1 VTPDG
6 NEPASLSSAWANYER
21 LNTSLVRYLNTSEA
35 EFASLIQALDACWS
49 MAENVQKATAQ
60 LSEHT
65 SAASANQNV
74 IRQSMLEACAVFKKF
89 LLQIQEVRRQLAGT
103 AHQTGGLLGT
113 ARRLQENLAPLTH
126 IAFHFSLE
134 ASRLSPTD
142 SASVVKAYQEMKQV
156 VGFMTKA
163 DDSQQRALLT
173 ILGKLSAATRLVE
186 QTCASYA
193 LQAAQSEQKVVRH
206 LDLLSLVPRSLLRV
220 QNKASTLGTVLATS
234 IREAVKALQGHDAIR
249 QRLEHILGA
258 LAAVHR
264 DNDNDNNNDKA
275 ESQQDDP
282 GHALL
287 LQRQQAKC
295 LLEMVVNTGSR
306 IERELNS
313 VIGCAQGI
321 AGDGATASSSDN
333 QVEGFEEA
341 VDRLAT
347 LSAEVAA
354 LLAGEAKMGNFVLT
368 QIDPIREML
377 TANSRELEVV
387 ARSMKKLALNVLVD
401 AHKIPSARGL
411 GVLGVWTSEVSD
423 DVLKLA
429 KDQNEQF
436 AQLGATLQSQA
447 GVIVADVQK
456 VESCRAALMAQTVTD
471 SLRSSRRTEY
481 VVVSRLCQEAVQLQ
495 QKTEALL
502 RSLKFVDEARRL
514 LDDLDVTIELL
525 LTLYPKSDK
534 PFDLDAD
541 SAGYTMQ
548 EQHDVHALV
557 SGGEAETGAPLTKPA
572 EGQDY
577 GANVELF

>member
-1 VTPDG
+1 MIPDG
-6 NEPASLSSAWANYER
+6 NEPPSLSSAWANYER
-21 LNTSLVRYLNTSEA
+21 LNTSLVHYLNSSEA

-65 SAASANQNV
+65 AAASGSQNV
-74 IRQSMLEACAVFKKF
+74 IRESMLEGCAVFKKF
-89 LLQIQEVRRQLAGT
+89 LLEIQEVRLQLAST
-103 AHQTGGLLGT
+103 THQTGGLLGT
-113 ARRLQENLAPLTH
+113 ARHLQENIAPLAH
-126 IAFHFSLE
+126 IAFHFRLE
-134 ASRLSPTD
+134 ASRLSPKD
-142 SASVVKAYQEMKQV
+142 SASVVKAYEEIKQV
-156 VGFMTKA
+156 VGFMTEA
-163 DDSQQRALLT
+163 VDSQQSALLT

-193 LQAAQSEQKVVRH
+193 LQAAESEQKVVRH
-206 LDLLSLVPRSLLRV
+206 LDLLSIVPHSLLRV

-234 IREAVKALQGHDAIR
+234 IGEAVKALQGHDAIR

-258 LAAVHR
+258 LATVR
-264 DNDNDNNNDKA
+264 KDNDKA
-275 ESQQDDP
+275 ENEQDDH

-295 LLEMVVNTGSR
+295 LLEMVVKTGSR

-321 AGDGATASSSDN
+321 AGDGAAGSSGDD

-354 LLAGEAKMGNFVLT
+354 LLAGEAKMGNFVVT

-387 ARSMKKLALNVLVD
+387 ARSMKRLALNVLVD
-401 AHKIPSARGL
+401 ANKIPSARGL

-429 KDQNEQF
+429 GDQNDQF
-436 AQLGATLQSQA
+436 AQLGTTLQSQA
-447 GVIVADVQK
+447 GEIVADVQK

-471 SLRSSRRTEY
+471 SLRNSRRTEY
-481 VVVSRLCQEAVQLQ
+481 AVVGRLCQEAVQLQ
-495 QKTEALL
+495 HKTEGPLA
-502 RSLKFVDEARRL
+502 
-514 LDDLDVTIELL
+514 I
-525 LTLYPKSDK
+525 
-534 PFDLDAD
+534 
-541 SAGYTMQ
+541 
-548 EQHDVHALV
+548 
-557 SGGEAETGAPLTKPA
+557 AEICR
-572 EGQDY
+572 
-577 GANVELF
+577 

>member
-1 VTPDG
+1 VTPGG

-74 IRQSMLEACAVFKKF
+74 IRQWMLEACAVFKKF

-103 AHQTGGLLGT
+103 AHETGGLLGT
-113 ARRLQENLAPLTH
+113 ARHLQENIAPLAH
-126 IAFHFSLE
+126 IAFHFRLE
-134 ASRLSPTD
+134 ASQLSPKD
-142 SASVVKAYQEMKQV
+142 SASVVKAYEEIKQV
-156 VGFMTKA
+156 VGLMTEA
-163 DDSQQRALLT
+163 VDSQQSALLT

-186 QTCASYA
+186 QTCASYG
-193 LQAAQSEQKVVRH
+193 LQAAESEQKVVRH

-220 QNKASTLGTVLATS
+220 QNKASTLGTVLAAS
-234 IREAVKALQGHDAIR
+234 IGEAVKALQGHDAIR

-258 LAAVHR
+258 LAAVRR
-264 DNDNDNNNDKA
+264 DNVNDKA
-275 ESQQDDP
+275 ENEQDEP

-321 AGDGATASSSDN
+321 AGDGAVGSSGDS

-341 VDRLAT
+341 VDRLAA

-387 ARSMKKLALNVLVD
+387 ARSMKRLALNVLVD
-401 AHKIPSARGL
+401 AHKIPSAPGL
-411 GVLGVWTSEVSD
+411 GVLGVWTSEASD

-429 KDQNEQF
+429 RDQNDQF
-436 AQLGATLQSQA
+436 SQLGATLQSQA
-447 GVIVADVQK
+447 GVITADVQK
-456 VESCRAALMAQTVTD
+456 VESCRSALMAETVTD
-471 SLRSSRRTEY
+471 SLRNSRRTEFA
-481 VVVSRLCQEAVQLQ
+481 VVSRLCQEAVQLQ
-495 QKTEALL
+495 KKTETLL
-502 RSLKFVDEARRL
+502 RSLKFVDEARGL

-525 LTLYPKSDK
+525 LTLYPKSDR
-534 PFDLDAD
+534 PFDLDAA

-557 SGGEAETGAPLTKPA
+557 SGGEADNRAPLTKPA